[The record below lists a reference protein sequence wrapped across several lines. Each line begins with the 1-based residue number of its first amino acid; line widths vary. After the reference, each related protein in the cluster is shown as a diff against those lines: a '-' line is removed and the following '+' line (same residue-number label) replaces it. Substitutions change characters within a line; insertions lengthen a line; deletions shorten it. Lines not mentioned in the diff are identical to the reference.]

1 MAKEDKKNQFIAIRS
16 MYLSDSVKRM
26 KDIEKLYPTLMAR
39 SLGMNH
45 SRYIQKLYNPEE
57 FTIRQIYAFASLIG
71 LDVQIV
77 LDVIIKQIKA
87 QKGKNI

>member
-1 MAKEDKKNQFIAIRS
+1 
-16 MYLSDSVKRM
+16 MYLSGSVKRM

-57 FTIRQIYAFASLIG
+57 FTIKQICVFATL
-71 LDVQIV
+71 LELEPQIIWE
-77 LDVIIKQIKA
+77 VIIKEIKS
-87 QKGKNI
+87 QKKRSV